1 MTRSSSCVIGRTTT
15 KACPALLSASEQ
27 EAHGLSSVC
36 TLLLIMSLP
45 SLWSCYRFLCCLV
58 AASLK
63 TINILLLIYFPNCL
77 FFFCI
82 FQNGTG
88 NACCVHG
95 FTGSLLWFCPSSR
108 WLLCGQ
114 SAPSLARL
122 LSYLSLQSSY
132 SWQKKHTII
141 FILRSV
147 FHILRKYISVHA
159 ETLTV
164 VSFPMFL
171 LVRMKVVVSHCAIIQ
186 TSKTDVHQFYPDY
199 KY

>member
-77 FFFCI
+77 FFFFFLYFPEWYWEC
-82 FQNGTG
+82 
-88 NACCVHG
+88 
-95 FTGSLLWFCPSSR
+95 LLRPWFHR
-108 WLLCGQ
+108 I
-114 SAPSLARL
+114 LAVV
-122 LSYLSLQSSY
+122 LSVFSVIVVWSECTFFSTTPVLSLFAVFIQLAEKTYNYIYIEVSFSY
-132 SWQKKHTII
+132 S
-141 FILRSV
+141 
-147 FHILRKYISVHA
+147 
-159 ETLTV
+159 
-164 VSFPMFL
+164 P
-171 LVRMKVVVSHCAIIQ
+171 
-186 TSKTDVHQFYPDY
+186 
-199 KY
+199 